1 MLSKDQGS
9 KSGAFDEAGKK
20 FVGKI
25 KRGEVRNP
33 NGRPRK
39 VWTAEE
45 LMDKRIKKDLRAVA
59 KEHSPEAFRFLL
71 NTMRNEDAAL
81 QHRMNAA
88 TQILDRGF
96 GKPSQ
101 HNEVTVSVL
110 DRMSDQELIKIITGV
125 EIEGE
130 VIEQARRELSYDGE
144 ENEDDE
150 S

>member
-1 MLSKDQGS
+1 
-9 KSGAFDEAGKK
+9 
-20 FVGKI
+20 
-25 KRGEVRNP
+25 
-33 NGRPRK
+33 
-39 VWTAEE
+39 
-45 LMDKRIKKDLRAVA
+45 
-59 KEHSPEAFRFLL
+59 
-71 NTMRNEDAAL
+71 
-81 QHRMNAA
+81 MNAA